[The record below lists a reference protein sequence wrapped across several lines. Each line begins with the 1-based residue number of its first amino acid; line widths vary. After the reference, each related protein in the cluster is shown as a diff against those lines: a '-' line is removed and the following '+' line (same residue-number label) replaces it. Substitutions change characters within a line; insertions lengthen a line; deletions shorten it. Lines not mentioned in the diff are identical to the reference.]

1 MKENNRNKDKENNL
15 DNNLFVTVRNELEI
29 LSKTNLRNYNKTQ
42 KLLRKINREEDKL
55 CLSE

>member
-42 KLLRKINREEDKL
+42 KLLRKIKREEDKL

>member
-1 MKENNRNKDKENNL
+1 MKENNKDKDKENNL
-15 DNNLFVTVRNELEI
+15 FVTVKNELEI

-42 KLLRKINREEDKL
+42 KLLRKIKREEDKKL